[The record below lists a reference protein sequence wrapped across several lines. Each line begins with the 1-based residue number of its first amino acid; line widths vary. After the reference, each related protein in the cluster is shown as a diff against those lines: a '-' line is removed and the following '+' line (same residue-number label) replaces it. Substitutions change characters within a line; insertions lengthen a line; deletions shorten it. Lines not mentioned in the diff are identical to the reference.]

1 MGITHHFQEELM
13 MKKLTSAALLSLA
26 LILASCGGDGNS
38 TPTESSLENTDSVS
52 TSLEGGSDASQADS
66 SEETSADKVK
76 ALFTTLAETN
86 NGTYTS
92 KGYFTEQY
100 FGDGMLH
107 LLDSS
112 KRTTYW
118 GYGEAKIANYGIAQF
133 LYTNDTMGV
142 DSENV
147 NIVSPN
153 TNLTYREY
161 SHILA
166 DLGESGK
173 NITFTE
179 ASRSH
184 TFSTNDAEFI
194 QSLVDLDQL
203 GIDGVADEFTEIKA
217 YFNLSDDGKGFE
229 SIGYSLKGSKSQK
242 YNDVSYSGCSLTNI
256 GTTAKNSK
264 VDAYVKSNPTFSPAT
279 AWDADTMAYI
289 AQSAGSVSF
298 TLPFP
303 AQTSYA
309 YSMPANSSNGMIYA
323 DLGSGNKNTAYGQA
337 LVAAGFELDATN
349 SSAADNLY
357 VYTKTI
363 SERQGLQGAKV
374 ALVGLSYSTA
384 TGEAAT
390 IYPNGIW
397 SVYFL
402 VETETSFE
410 NVTLAEVNTELQ
422 SHKLL
427 SNPATPIVPTFTLLD
442 GYTKIDYL
450 DSGAETAEYLEYMAS
465 YYGVTITI
473 DACFGAEI
481 HVYYP
486 EANADAAVADVISQ
500 VTAAGFTQET
510 SSAGQPVEGAYSS
523 AADKTADASLEVSVA
538 KALDST
544 TGAYKGFIYIA
555 VTHLKYSV
563 SR

>member
-1 MGITHHFQEELM
+1 M

-26 LILASCGGDGNS
+26 LILASCTGNGE
-38 TPTESSLENTDSVS
+38 TPATSSLENSDSAS
-52 TSLEGGSDASQADS
+52 TSLESDSATTSQADT
-66 SEETSADKVK
+66 SEETLADKVK

-92 KGYFTEQY
+92 KGYFTEQH

-112 KRTTYW
+112 KRTDAW

-142 DSENV
+142 DTEKAS
-147 NIVSPN
+147 IVSPN
-153 TNLTYREY
+153 TNLTYKEY
-161 SHILA
+161 NHILA

-203 GIDGVADEFTEIKA
+203 GLDGVADEFTEIKA

-242 YNDVSYSGCSLTNI
+242 YNDIAYSGCSLTNI

-264 VDAYVKSNPTFSPAT
+264 IDAYVKSNPTFSPAT

-337 LVAAGFELDATN
+337 LVAAGFELDAEN

-363 SERQGLQGAKV
+363 TERQGFQGAKI

-384 TGEAAT
+384 TDEAAT

-402 VETETSFE
+402 VQTETSFE

-422 SHKLL
+422 SHKLI
-427 SNPATPIVPTFTLLD
+427 SNPTTPIVPTFTLLD

-450 DSGAETAEYLEYMAS
+450 DTGADTAEYLEAMAS
-465 YYGVTITI
+465 YYGLTITI

-486 EANADAAVADVISQ
+486 EASADAAVANVISQ

-510 SSAGQPVEGAYSS
+510 NSTTGQPIEGSYSS
-523 AADKTADASLEVSVA
+523 NADATADASLEVSVA

>member
-1 MGITHHFQEELM
+1 M

-38 TPTESSLENTDSVS
+38 TPAESSLENTDSVS

-92 KGYFTEQY
+92 KGYFTEQH

-118 GYGEAKIANYGIAQF
+118 GYGEAKVANFGIAQF

-142 DSENV
+142 DTENV

-153 TNLTYREY
+153 TNLTYKDY
-161 SHILA
+161 NHILA

-203 GIDGVADEFTEIKA
+203 GLDGVADEFTEIKA

-242 YNDVSYSGCSLTNI
+242 YNDIAYSGCSLTNI

-486 EANADAAVADVISQ
+486 EANADAAVADIISQ